1 MNDLIDIGVAGFRVD
16 ASKHMWPEEDAL
28 LYGELHNLR
37 LMGIY
42 LHVELLITGSQFMHR
57 KRS

>member
-42 LHVELLITGSQFMHR
+42 LHFELL
-57 KRS
+57 